1 MFGWQQLGEVLAAF
15 GGTIGFGL
23 LFNIRGKKLRLAGLG
38 GGLAWLLF
46 LLLGF
51 VIENEVAR
59 YFIVSVVITLY
70 AEILAR
76 ILKTPASTFCI
87 VSLIALIP
95 GGGLYYSMAYA
106 LSGEST
112 LFVEKAAYTLALAA
126 ALSLGIVL
134 ATAVT
139 RHVTAAL
146 KKKS

>member
-1 MFGWQQLGEVLAAF
+1 MTFGWQQLGEGLAAC
-15 GGTIGFGL
+15 GGTIGVGL
-23 LFNIRGKKLRLAGLG
+23 LFTIRGKKLWLAGLG

-106 LSGEST
+106 LSGESA
-112 LFVEKAAYTLALAA
+112 LFVE
-126 ALSLGIVL
+126 
-134 ATAVT
+134 
-139 RHVTAAL
+139 
-146 KKKS
+146 